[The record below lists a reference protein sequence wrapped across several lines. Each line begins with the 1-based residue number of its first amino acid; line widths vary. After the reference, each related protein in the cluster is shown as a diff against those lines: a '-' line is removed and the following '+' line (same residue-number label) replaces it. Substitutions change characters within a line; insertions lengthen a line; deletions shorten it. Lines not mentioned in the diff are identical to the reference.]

1 MYKGTTEETPMPAL
15 TKTTVTPYL
24 MLNGTAREVMTFYH
38 QAIGGE
44 LLLRT
49 YGEGMGPRCEAAI
62 RDQIMHARITSGDFV
77 LMASDSAMGP
87 VPAQP
92 GPGVHLSIGAP
103 EAELARLFTALAE
116 GGSVE
121 HELFDAPWGG
131 KFGGIIDRF
140 GYHWMFA
147 SSSG

>member
-1 MYKGTTEETPMPAL
+1 MPLLTT
-15 TKTTVTPYL
+15 TTVAPYL
-24 MLNGTAREVMTFYH
+24 MLDGNAREVMSFYH

-49 YGEGMGPRCEAAI
+49 YGEGMGPRCGLAI
-62 RDQIMHARITSGDFV
+62 RDKIMHAKLIFGDFL
-77 LMASDSAMGP
+77 LMASDSGMGP
-87 VPAQP
+87 VPADP
-92 GPGVHLSIGAP
+92 GPRVHLSVGAP
-103 EAELARLFTALAE
+103 EGELARIFTALAQ
-116 GGSVE
+116 GGKVE

-131 KFGGIIDRF
+131 MFGGLIDRF